1 MKPML
6 TYSCSAGAPGTF
18 VGCSVARGLTG
29 LVFALGACFA
39 IAEQSPPNSPKDA
52 ASTPRIS
59 EPTAL
64 DVRATLE
71 QLDRDRDGIISRQ
84 EAACMA
90 PLQDAFPRLD
100 SNHDG
105 VLDELELK
113 RAAVTP
119 SPRQVR

>member
-1 MKPML
+1 ML
-6 TYSCSAGAPGTF
+6 TYSCNAGAPGTF
-18 VGCSVARGLTG
+18 ARCDVARGLTG
-29 LVFALGACFA
+29 LVFALGACLA
-39 IAEQSPPNSPKDA
+39 IAEQSPPNSPKDV

-71 QLDRDRDGIISRQ
+71 QLDRDRDGMISRQ
-84 EAACMA
+84 EVARMA
-90 PLQDAFPRLD
+90 PLLDAFPRLD

-105 VLDELELK
+105 VLDEPELK

-119 SPRQVR
+119 PPRQVR